1 MTRDQKEHHLN
12 TWVAEMQSADARI
25 QPVIDA
31 LRLDGGDPVCDTVW
45 RLQSALTAAYSHL
58 VGDVD
63 GWLSWFACENDFGR
77 RGMEAGPKDGLRPI
91 RGVPDLLWLLEVC
104 A

>member
-12 TWVAEMQSADARI
+12 AWATEMQAADARI

-45 RLQSALTAAYSHL
+45 RLQSALTAAYAQL

-77 RGMEAGPKDGLRPI
+77 RGMEAGLKGSVRPI
-91 RGVPDLLWLLEVC
+91 RGVPDLVWLMELD

>member
-12 TWVAEMQSADARI
+12 TWATEMQAADARI

-45 RLQSALTAAYSHL
+45 RLQSALTTAYAQL

-63 GWLSWFACENDFGR
+63 GWLSWFACENDYGR
-77 RGMEAGPKDGLRPI
+77 KGMKAGLRDDLRPI
-91 RGVPDLLWLLEVC
+91 RGVPDLLWLLEVGS
-104 A
+104 

>member
-1 MTRDQKEHHLN
+1 MTRDQKERHLN

-45 RLQSALTAAYSHL
+45 RLQSALTAAYAHL
-58 VGDVD
+58 VGDAD

-77 RGMEAGPKDGLRPI
+77 RGMEAGLRDELRPI
-91 RGVPDLLWLLEVC
+91 RGVPDLLWLLEVT

>member
-12 TWVAEMQSADARI
+12 AWATEMQAADARI
-25 QPVIDA
+25 QSVIDA

-45 RLQSALTAAYSHL
+45 RLQSALTTAYAQL

-77 RGMEAGPKDGLRPI
+77 RGMEAGLKGSVRPI
-91 RGVPDLLWLLEVC
+91 RGVPDLVWLMELD

>member
-12 TWVAEMQSADARI
+12 TWVTEMQAADARI

-63 GWLSWFACENDFGR
+63 GWLSWFACENDFGS
-77 RGMEAGPKDGLRPI
+77 RGMEAGPKDGLRSI

>member
-12 TWVAEMQSADARI
+12 TWATEMQAADARI

-58 VGDVD
+58 VDDQD

-77 RGMEAGPKDGLRPI
+77 RGMEAGLKGSVRPI
-91 RGVPDLLWLLEVC
+91 RGVPDLVWLMELD

>member
-12 TWVAEMQSADARI
+12 AWATEMQAADARI

-45 RLQSALTAAYSHL
+45 RLQSALTAAYAHL
-58 VGDVD
+58 VGDLD

-77 RGMEAGPKDGLRPI
+77 RGMEAGLKGSVRPI
-91 RGVPDLLWLLEVC
+91 RGVPDLVWLMELD

>member
-1 MTRDQKEHHLN
+1 MNRDQKEHHLN
-12 TWVAEMQSADARI
+12 TWATEMQAADARI

-31 LRLDGGDPVCDTVW
+31 LRLNGGDPVCDTVW
-45 RLQSALTAAYSHL
+45 RLQSALTTAYAQL

-77 RGMEAGPKDGLRPI
+77 RGMEAGPKDGLRSI
-91 RGVPDLLWLLEVC
+91 RGVPDLVWLMELD

>member
-1 MTRDQKEHHLN
+1 MTHDQKQHHLN
-12 TWVAEMQSADARI
+12 TWVAEMQAADARI
-25 QPVIDA
+25 QLVIDA

-77 RGMEAGPKDGLRPI
+77 RGMEAGLKGSVRPI

>member
-1 MTRDQKEHHLN
+1 MTHDQKQHHLN
-12 TWVAEMQSADARI
+12 TWVAEMQAADARI

-45 RLQSALTAAYSHL
+45 RLQSALTAAYAHM
-58 VGDVD
+58 VGDDD
-63 GWLSWFACENDFGR
+63 GWLSWFAFENHFGST
-77 RGMEAGPKDGLRPI
+77 GKEAGPKGDMRPI